1 MSEVMTIMV
10 WFHQQQYR
18 TLKDFSTKHVM
29 LHLRSE
35 FPTLPSY
42 NRFVELQSAAAI
54 AVAITTVSLGRRSF
68 KKMLDS
74 GASCYDTFIPDE
86 MLILP
91 IIVLCKAFLTS
102 SPR

>member
-54 AVAITTVSLGRRSF
+54 AVAITTVSLSRRSF

-74 GASCYDTFIPDE
+74 GASCTIH
-86 MLILP
+86 L
-91 IIVLCKAFLTS
+91 FLMRCS
-102 SPR
+102 YSLLSCRAAKF